1 MTNLKGWQKQY
12 LRSEAHHL
20 KPLVYIGKQ
29 GITPGL
35 ITAINTALDDHE
47 LIKVKFVDLKDEKK
61 ELTTQILEEIN
72 CIMPGNIGNTLILY
86 RENKDESK
94 RKIFIPNKK

>member
-1 MTNLKGWQKQY
+1 MENLKGWQKQF

-61 ELTTQILEEIN
+61 DITKKILEEVD

-86 RENKDESK
+86 RENTDESK
-94 RKIFIPNKK
+94 KKIFIPKKK